1 MEEDRV
7 FERPNLVLIEPGESH
22 EAQLPLHAQ
31 RLTQHHALH
40 GGLLHLIIHVQGNTR
55 VPSEQAR
62 ASIQQLI
69 RRIQPYA
76 NNYIVIDQQGFRGA
90 IFRSVAAALMMLAPP
105 GYSIAVRKG
114 LRDVIEEVAVRLGI
128 PEDVLW
134 SHYESWERGTGTR
147 ASMR

>member
-1 MEEDRV
+1 
-7 FERPNLVLIEPGESH
+7 
-22 EAQLPLHAQ
+22 
-31 RLTQHHALH
+31 
-40 GGLLHLIIHVQGNTR
+40 
-55 VPSEQAR
+55 
-62 ASIQQLI
+62 
-69 RRIQPYA
+69 
-76 NNYIVIDQQGFRGA
+76 
-90 IFRSVAAALMMLAPP
+90 MMLAPP